1 MKNKKT
7 KYLRGA
13 VLAMLLCGAFPS
25 GVEGAS
31 KSIGVGIWNESF
43 EIGYDDA
50 QFTISTSP
58 YYTLHISVNT
68 AAVSSSSS
76 SLVTGAQVY
85 SYVTQAIADAG
96 TGGGT
101 SIVDYDT
108 NYSTS
113 NDHYLATKFGDTTWT
128 PGRDSASYGYNAKA
142 TGSYAQAFGTN
153 ATASE
158 SYANAYGR
166 EASATG
172 KYSNAYGYQANASG
186 YASSAYGHNA
196 IAQGESSG
204 AYGHTATSTGFAA
217 GAYGNSAKARGMYAG
232 AYGAFA
238 QANTNSSLALG
249 SFATVGTRGVTTSDG
264 VGGIAIGNQA
274 TVNITDDKGI
284 TSEMQYEAP
293 NVTGDLAIAIGAGT
307 SATKLDAVAIGVTS
321 SATGQRAI
329 SFGAAAMSS
338 GDNATALGNA
348 AIASANYAGAYG
360 YQAKASGVNA
370 GAYGMQTVASGLNAG
385 AYGSYAKAYTNY
397 SLALGTY
404 AMVGQSETATTTNGV
419 GGIAIGSYGGSAE
432 TLYPAVYA
440 DYGIAIGTNARVQT
454 GATYSTAVGYGAKT
468 STTQATALG
477 YNAEANQ
484 TSSVALGAG
493 SVTTEANSVSV
504 GASTDATRTITNV
517 TAGDSTKDAANWD
530 QIAATGKTVTLST
543 SKRETVGTNN
553 VQHNQIASN
562 DGTVL
567 ATFTPMAAVSS
578 GDNGFVSGAHLYA
591 ENRAAITGTSIV
603 SSTAT
608 AGANLK
614 ALEQHLVKKMTYQ
627 VQDGTVTVYN
637 NQYSGTGDAT
647 EAMVAFKLTGL
658 GGDSSPVITDGKS
671 EAETAHWVD
680 LAMNG
685 AADDASV
692 TRGSNSAAY
701 GYKANAAANNS
712 TALGYNA
719 KANVAGSVALG
730 SASVVAAA
738 EGNVVSVGSTKDNI
752 TRKIINVANGS
763 QNTDAATYGQIVKA
777 GQTFTLKSDKVTANI
792 MANDDKTSLANIT
805 IGTGAIASTD
815 TGFVDGKTVY
825 DYDKPVA
832 KTGYVLTNVN
842 ETASTGVNL
851 GTLDAAIVDQQRLIK
866 ANTAKTQISIGND
879 TTFANVTAVDIGN
892 GSARTLTGVKA
903 GTENTDAANFGQL
916 ANGKNGTP
924 YTMDDDGII
933 TVSTNAGGDAFKI
946 QISGNGSIANGNTQ
960 LITGGTAFT
969 YLSPVQNG
977 NYIKT
982 GNDGGTPKTTGENLT
997 LLDAKIG
1004 AAKTVD
1010 ASLYAATDTVEDQIL
1025 KVGQKAIKILTNA
1038 VSDGSTHTQKIKLTT
1053 YDNTS
1058 YEIEIAGA
1066 GDVASG
1072 DVRLVNGDT
1081 VYNYGIPVAKT
1092 GYTLTNVV
1100 ATDSVGKNLGSLDA
1114 AIVDQQRLI
1123 KANDEK
1129 TQISIGND
1137 TTFATVTSVDIG
1149 NGSTRTLT
1157 GVKAGTTNT
1166 DAANFGQL
1174 ANGKNGTPYTMDDDG
1189 IITVSTNAGGDA
1201 FKIQISGNG
1210 SIANGNTQL
1219 ITGGTA
1225 YAYLN
1230 PTTGSYVTSDATTAA
1245 NLNALDNAIG
1255 TVSAGNY
1262 LVASGVTIGNNIA
1275 ANLEKLDTA
1284 IGKTAAG
1291 HYIAAQDG
1299 GTTTVATNLKAL
1311 DDALYEH
1318 AKLVKADNAVATS
1331 ATKILVGSDAGFDNV
1346 SAISVFKADGMTTRK
1361 IEGVATGTETTDA
1374 ATVGQI
1380 LKKQVVTISQNN
1392 NTAYLYDHDENKVVE
1407 IVVEGLGEHGKS
1419 TSIVDFSTDAHW
1431 LSTDFDKQFNMKGTN
1446 STAYGYGANAQG
1458 RASMALG
1465 KDAVAFAEEAVAI
1478 GAESTANAAVV
1489 TAEDGTKTAMVS
1501 FGHKKGDFTGW
1512 YYKTV
1517 GDVTTYSVEQEEGF
1531 EAYNYA
1537 EDKLSR
1543 LTNIAAGDADTD
1555 AVNVSQLKQAISD
1568 SAYRASDTITIDADR
1583 TIRATYM
1590 AVGDSVHLGLP
1601 KATGTDAMAVG
1612 IASQADGLY
1621 ATALGVN
1628 SAAIG
1633 EQAVSVGLN
1642 NTVEA
1647 RKATAL
1653 GRDNQAKGDVSVALG
1668 NFNQAMG
1675 TSSTAV
1681 GVSNDIGTFGD
1692 GKQST
1697 AVGYYNT
1704 VYGTQST
1711 GVGYKNY
1718 IEANLSAG
1726 FGSQNTVYGGQSTA
1740 VGYNNK
1746 IGATTEADST
1756 VVDTTKGNHTY
1767 VFGENNAVT
1776 ANNALVF
1783 GSNVATVA
1791 DRSVVIGDGS
1801 TSEDPNTVS
1810 VGSAALQRKIV
1821 HVADGS
1827 VNTDA
1832 ATYGQLVK
1840 NQEYTFDA
1848 NGVATI
1854 ETNASTKENPQTAFI
1869 LKLAASGSID
1879 AGSGG
1884 YVTGAA
1890 LYTELR
1896 PTSGKYVS
1904 AGKTTAE
1911 NFVALDTQVKSNVD
1925 TIDTINTDVSGLKTD
1940 VSGMK
1945 TDISGLKTDVS
1956 TLDTRVTTI
1965 ESSIGDISG
1974 KIDGTK
1980 VDGSDIVLS
1989 KTNNTA
1995 TVNHADGSK
2004 AFSIT
2009 IEGLGEG
2016 ISPYVQGDGI
2026 EISDDNKIS
2035 VKVGD
2040 DLTVN
2045 ENGISVKKEGTVTSG
2060 STGLVTGGAVYN
2072 AIEEKTG
2079 DMSKLKSAG
2088 LSDNLVDSVLTV
2100 NEKAA
2105 GIAADIGDTSK
2116 LAAAGIGDNLTDS
2129 VLTVNDKIGSL
2140 SDDINKVGAGAA
2152 ALAALRPEGF
2162 DPGDKWSF
2170 AVGYGHYK
2178 NANAGALGAFFKP
2191 NADTTVSLGGTIGN
2205 GDSMMNMGVSFKLG
2219 ARSKN
2224 AGVYRNAVELVQ
2236 RVDGLESDIARETR
2250 RNDNQEALIAAQ
2262 AQEIRAL
2269 KAQVAVLMKRAGL
2282 TVSVEKAVTR

>member
-128 PGRDSASYGYNAKA
+128 PGSDSAAYGYNAKA
-142 TGSYAQAFGTN
+142 TGLRAQAFGTN

-166 EASATG
+166 EASATA
-172 KYSNAYGYQANASG
+172 KYSNAYGFQAIANA
-186 YASSAYGHNA
+186 YQSSAYGYNA
-196 IAQGESSG
+196 QAQGESSG
-204 AYGHTATSTGFAA
+204 AYGHTATATAFAA
-217 GAYGNSAKARGMYAG
+217 GAYGNNAKARGTYAG

-238 QANTNSSLALG
+238 AANTNYSLALG
-249 SFATVGTRGVTTSDG
+249 SFATVGNKSTTTSDG
-264 VGGIAIGNQA
+264 VGGIAIGSEA
-274 TVNITDDKGI
+274 TVNITDDKGG
-284 TSEMQYEAP
+284 TSEVKYEAP

-329 SFGAAAMSS
+329 SFGAAAKSS

-404 AMVGQSETATTTNGV
+404 ATVGQSETATTTNGV

-440 DYGIAIGTNARVQT
+440 DYGIAIGTNARVLA

-477 YNAEANQ
+477 YNATANQ

-504 GASTDATRTITNV
+504 GASTDSTRTITNV

-543 SKRETVGTNN
+543 ATRETLGTNN

-591 ENRAAITGTSIV
+591 ENRADITGTSIV
-603 SSTAT
+603 RSTAT

-658 GGDSSPVITDGKS
+658 DGDSSPVITDGKT
-671 EAETAHWVD
+671 ETETDHWVD

-701 GYKANAAANNS
+701 GYQANAAADNS

-719 KANVAGSVALG
+719 KANVEGSVALG
-730 SASVVAAA
+730 SASVVAEG

-777 GQTFTLKSDKVTANI
+777 GQTFTLKSDKATANI

-825 DYDKPVA
+825 EYDKPVA

-866 ANTAKTQISIGND
+866 ANDEKTQISIGND

-903 GTENTDAANFGQL
+903 GTETTDAANFGQL

-924 YTMDDDGII
+924 YTMDENGII

-946 QISGNGSIANGNTQ
+946 QISGNGSIA
-960 LITGGTAFT
+960 
-969 YLSPVQNG
+969 S
-977 NYIKT
+977 
-982 GNDGGTPKTTGENLT
+982 
-997 LLDAKIG
+997 
-1004 AAKTVD
+1004 
-1010 ASLYAATDTVEDQIL
+1010 
-1025 KVGQKAIKILTNA
+1025 
-1038 VSDGSTHTQKIKLTT
+1038 
-1053 YDNTS
+1053 
-1058 YEIEIAGA
+1058 
-1066 GDVASG
+1066 
-1072 DVRLVNGDT
+1072 
-1081 VYNYGIPVAKT
+1081 
-1092 GYTLTNVV
+1092 
-1100 ATDSVGKNLGSLDA
+1100 
-1114 AIVDQQRLI
+1114 
-1123 KANDEK
+1123 
-1129 TQISIGND
+1129 
-1137 TTFATVTSVDIG
+1137 
-1149 NGSTRTLT
+1149 
-1157 GVKAGTTNT
+1157 
-1166 DAANFGQL
+1166 
-1174 ANGKNGTPYTMDDDG
+1174 
-1189 IITVSTNAGGDA
+1189 
-1201 FKIQISGNG
+1201 
-1210 SIANGNTQL
+1210 GNTQL

-1230 PTTGSYVTSDATTAA
+1230 PTTGSYVTSGATTAA

-1262 LVASGVTIGNNIA
+1262 LVASGVTTGNNIA

-1299 GTTTVATNLKAL
+1299 STTTVATNLKVL

-1346 SAISVFKADGMTTRK
+1346 SAISVFKADGTTTRK
-1361 IEGVATGTETTDA
+1361 IEGVSTGTETTDA
-1374 ATVGQI
+1374 ATFGQI

-1431 LSTDFDKQFNMKGTN
+1431 LSTDFDKQFDMKGTN

-1489 TAEDGTKTAMVS
+1489 TAEDGTKTATVS
-1501 FGHKKGDFTGW
+1501 FGHKKDDFTGW

-1517 GDVTTYSVEQEEGF
+1517 NGVTTYSVEQEEGF

-1668 NFNQAMG
+1668 NFNQSMG

-1681 GVSNDIGTFGD
+1681 GVSNDVGTFGD

-1911 NFVALDTQVKSNVD
+1911 NFVALDTQVKSNAD